1 MTMLTAMFT
10 MLAFAAV
17 YALIAAMLGENFA
30 TILAALR
37 GGGANHPVGMTRAS
51 RAFNRA

>member
-1 MTMLTAMFT
+1 MMIMLTT
-10 MLAFAAV
+10 VLAFAAV
-17 YALIAAMLGENFA
+17 YAVIAAVLGENSA

-37 GGGANHPVGMTRAS
+37 GARATHPVGMTIAS

>member
-1 MTMLTAMFT
+1 MTMLTT
-10 MLAFAAV
+10 VLAFAAV
-17 YALIAAMLGENFA
+17 YALIAAMLGENSA

-37 GGGANHPVGMTRAS
+37 GGGTIHPVGMTRLS